1 MYISIF
7 NLDKLNISH
16 IVNRVVPFL
25 LILILFSCSGSDN
38 KAVFYQKPK
47 GFAQLD
53 LPDHQYQPIQ
63 DNLPYSFE
71 ISKYAELRPDESLE
85 AEPYWVIVNYPELD
99 AIIQFTYKP
108 LKGDLKK
115 LDEHV
120 MDAYKLASKH
130 QIKAIAQTEH
140 IVELNNGRKAVT
152 IEIEGEV
159 PSHFQFYSTD
169 TSQHYLRGA
178 VYLKEATLN
187 DSLKPIVD
195 YLKVDARHILET
207 LKWKN

>member
-1 MYISIF
+1 MKNRIF
-7 NLDKLNISH
+7 IFFM
-16 IVNRVVPFL
+16 VTT
-25 LILILFSCSGSDN
+25 LFSCSGSD
-38 KAVFYQKPK
+38 KEAIFYQKPK
-47 GFAQLD
+47 GFAMMN
-53 LPDHQYQPIQ
+53 LPEHQYQPIQ
-63 DNLPYSFE
+63 GNLPYSFE
-71 ISKYAELRPDESLE
+71 ISRNAEVIPDKSPE
-85 AEPYWVIVNYPELD
+85 AEPYWIIVNYPDLD

-108 LKGDLKK
+108 LGGNLKK

-130 QIKAIAQTEH
+130 QIKALSQREH
-140 IVELNNGRKAVT
+140 VVELKNGRQAVT

-159 PSHFQFYSTD
+159 PSHYQFYSTD
-169 TSQHYLRGA
+169 TSKHYLRGA

-195 YLKVDARHILET
+195 YLKIDARHILET